1 LLRFRLF
8 VRYLPELT
16 PNVWIYWSLR
26 YRRVLMLLAR
36 SMGTEAGPK
45 VSLLIVGRLH
55 GVTRKRL
62 RAVVEQIGGE
72 LASRPSSSVDIIAL
86 AHGSAPSVLRDAPR
100 LALPTGVV
108 PAAKVISEL
117 TLKRMLGL
125 VPPAADQDRTL
136 DEHDLMR
143 ASKLPADMLACL
155 AAFDLLEP
163 IDGRFI
169 YQDVLV
175 AREVGRLLGRGYSLA
190 AIVAAAVAL
199 RRSRVSLS
207 QVRLV
212 EAPWGDLVQD
222 IEGMFAG
229 LDGQLALPL
238 AHQAADS
245 NELFERAEMLEA
257 AGDLAAAER
266 SYRAALAIDRTDPAL
281 PYNLAN
287 VLDEQDRRHDAI
299 LAYYEALRRD
309 PDFAEAW
316 FNLGVIA
323 EGEDRIEDAI
333 KHYRQAL
340 FAQPNFADALFNLAL
355 LLTDDEDYREAASLW
370 ERFLALNP
378 QGPDRARAKRCAA
391 LCRLAHPTVSDGPF
405 ATSGPQR
412 ISRSPAEQSVLL

>member
-1 LLRFRLF
+1 M
-8 VRYLPELT
+8 ET
-16 PNVWIYWSLR
+16 K
-26 YRRVLMLLAR
+26 AR
-36 SMGTEAGPK
+36 PK

-62 RAVVEQIGGE
+62 RAVVERIGGE
-72 LASRPSSSVDIIAL
+72 VASRPSSRVDVIAL
-86 AHGSAPSVLRDAPR
+86 AHGSAPSALRDAPR
-100 LALPTGVV
+100 LTLPTGIG

-125 VPPAADQDRTL
+125 VQPAAYQDRTL
-136 DEHDLMR
+136 DEADLMR
-143 ASKLPADMLACL
+143 ASKLSEDVLACL
-155 AAFDLLEP
+155 AAFDVLEP

-222 IEGMFAG
+222 IGGMFAG

-238 AHQAADS
+238 AHEGPSVD
-245 NELFERAEMLEA
+245 ELFERAEISEA
-257 AGDLAAAER
+257 TGDLAAAER
-266 SYRAALAIDRTDPAL
+266 SYRAALAVDRTDPAL

-287 VLDEQDRRHDAI
+287 VLDEQGRRHDAN

-309 PDFAEAW
+309 PGFAEAW

-323 EGEDRIEDAI
+323 EEEDRIGDAI
-333 KHYRQAL
+333 KHYRQATV
-340 FAQPNFADALFNLAL
+340 AQPNFADALFNLAL
-355 LLTDDEDYREAASLW
+355 LLTDHEDYLEAAPLW
-370 ERFLALNP
+370 KRFLALDP

-391 LCRLAHPTVSDGPF
+391 LCRLARPTVSDGPF
-405 ATSGPQR
+405 ATRGPQR
-412 ISRSPAEQSVLL
+412 VSPGPAEQSVLL

>member
-1 LLRFRLF
+1 
-8 VRYLPELT
+8 
-16 PNVWIYWSLR
+16 
-26 YRRVLMLLAR
+26 MLLAS
-36 SMGTEAGPK
+36 SMETKAGPK
-45 VSLLIVGRLH
+45 FSLLIVGRLH

-62 RAVVEQIGGE
+62 RAVVQRIGGE
-72 LASRPSSSVDIIAL
+72 LASRPSSRVDVIAL

-100 LALPTGVV
+100 LTLPTGVG

-125 VPPAADQDRTL
+125 VQPAAYQDRTL
-136 DEHDLMR
+136 DEADLMR
-143 ASKLPADMLACL
+143 ASKLSEGVLACL
-155 AAFDLLEP
+155 AAFDVLEP

-169 YQDVLV
+169 YRDVLV

-190 AIVAAAVAL
+190 AIVAASVAL

-222 IEGMFAG
+222 IGGMLAG

-238 AHQAADS
+238 AHQAADID
-245 NELFERAEMLEA
+245 ELFERAEMVEA

-287 VLDEQDRRHDAI
+287 VLDEQGRRHDAI

-323 EGEDRIEDAI
+323 EAEDRIGDAM
-333 KHYRQAL
+333 KHYRQAML
-340 FAQPNFADALFNLAL
+340 AQPNFADALFNLAL
-355 LLTDDEDYREAASLW
+355 LLTDHEDYLEAASLW
-370 ERFLALNP
+370 ERFLALDP

-391 LCRLAHPTVSDGPF
+391 LCRLAHPTFSDGPF
-405 ATSGPQR
+405 ASSGSQR
-412 ISRSPAEQSVLL
+412 VSPSPAEQPVLL